1 LFTRFAEQ
9 SSEKYHN
16 GCNSLQPYGDMNQNL
31 GKQHNGRNEFCAL
44 VEGIENG

>member
-9 SSEKYHN
+9 SSGKHHN
-16 GCNSLQPYGDMNQNL
+16 GCNELQPYGDMNQNL
-31 GKQHNGRNEFCAL
+31 GKQHNGRNEFCTL